1 MFTVA
6 SSSSQASLPQ
16 TMTAA
21 LREQREFQ
29 LSLARTS
36 YNYMRT
42 YLEPMPLSADL
53 PKGEEFSIAYEA
65 KVLQAFLPI
74 AENFKK
80 VVMRLLTEELE
91 GDLPTQELEQIQAA
105 HEKLV
110 KELSI
115 SHPEKDL
122 ANLKGFVDSLAGLPK
137 SLEGL
142 VRVPKDLEKMATGL
156 DQSFDTLIREGP
168 TGFLKS
174 TLFDM
179 LSADH
184 GRNYLQATSLDDYKA
199 LFVDLPMPLPLTLPQ
214 QAWMPADTQPWEQDW
229 YFGNLQT
236 AGYNTTNLKGVVLE
250 QGADGQAVLLADL
263 LKKFPI
269 TDAIFQGVV
278 GDASLSL
285 EHAIRQHRLYV
296 CDYTMLQGAMSDV
309 FHGEQRYL
317 AAPIALFYW
326 NPTPPKGYPP
336 STDGVLQPI
345 AIQLAQAHDAETA
358 PLFTPNDS
366 AQAGDA
372 NGFKWAIA
380 KYFVNVV
387 CAIQHE
393 SVAHLGACHMTIE
406 PMVVATNRQL
416 AKQHPLFKLL
426 APHFRFTI
434 NINDSALHSLIIP
447 GGVVASTVCPSIE
460 STLAMVANAHEAWR
474 WDSNVPDQL
483 FAERAV
489 DKMPVFAFRD
499 DTLLLW
505 QSIQKFV
512 GGYLRVYYTSD
523 ADVLADNELQGWVNE
538 LVSPMY
544 CGFKGLGGL
553 RPSTNASGNAKQPW
567 QLDSLDYLVTMVSH
581 IIYIAG
587 PQHAAVN
594 YAQYPLMTYMPSVG
608 GCIYRAPPAKSTVL
622 ASAQDCLD
630 WYPPLDVSLYT
641 LSFEY
646 LLSAIQY
653 DTFGHYEDNP
663 RTPYFADPRVQPLV
677 ADLHDALARVEIEIR
692 KRNTTRPLPYEF
704 QLPSR
709 IPNSISI

>member
-1 MFTVA
+1 MNIPTHSTDA
-6 SSSSQASLPQ
+6 NPNLPSLPQ
-16 TMTAA
+16 TLSATE
-21 LREQREFQ
+21 RDQRQFQ

-36 YNYMRT
+36 YNYMRS
-42 YLEPMPLSADL
+42 YLEPIPLSADL

-80 VVMRLLTEELE
+80 VVMGLLTKELE
-91 GDLPTQELEQIQAA
+91 GDLPTQEMAQIEKA
-105 HEKLV
+105 HERLV
-110 KELSI
+110 KDLSI
-115 SHPEKDL
+115 LHPEKNL
-122 ANLKGFVDSLAGLPK
+122 ANLKGFIDGLAGLPK

-142 VRVPKDLEKMATGL
+142 VRIPKDLEKMATGL
-156 DQSFDTLIREGP
+156 GKAFDDFIKDGP

-179 LSADH
+179 LSTDH
-184 GRNYLQATSLDDYKA
+184 GRDYLHATSVDDYKA
-199 LFVDLPMPLPLTLPQ
+199 LFQDLPMPLALTLPRQ
-214 QAWMPADTQPWEQDW
+214 PWMPAGTQPWEQDW

-250 QGADGQAVLLADL
+250 QGADGQAIRLTDL

-296 CDYTMLQGAMSDV
+296 CDYNMLDGATSDV

-326 NPTPPKGYPP
+326 NPTSPMGYPP
-336 STDGVLQPI
+336 SAEGVLQPI

-366 AQAGDA
+366 ANAGDA
-372 NGFKWAIA
+372 NGLKWAIA

-416 AKQHPLFKLL
+416 ATQHPLFKLL

-460 STLAMVANAHEAWR
+460 STLAMVASAHDAWR
-474 WDSNVPDQL
+474 WDANLPDQL
-483 FAERAV
+483 FAGRAV
-489 DKMPVFAFRD
+489 DKMPAFAFRD

-505 QSIQKFV
+505 QAIQKFV
-512 GGYLRVYYTSD
+512 GGYLRLYYTSD
-523 ADVLADNELQGWVNE
+523 ADVLADNELQAWVNE
-538 LVSPMY
+538 LASPLY
-544 CGFKGLGGL
+544 CGFRGLGGL
-553 RPSTNASGNAKQPW
+553 RPNDDAKQPW
-567 QLDSLDYLVTMVSH
+567 QLDSLDYLIQMVSH

-608 GCIYRAPPAKSTVL
+608 GCIYRAPPAKSTAL
-622 ASAQDCLD
+622 TSAKDCLN

-646 LLSAIQY
+646 LLSAIQF

-663 RTPYFADPRVQPLV
+663 RTPYFTDPRVQLLV
-677 ADLHDALARVEIEIR
+677 ADLHDALALIEIEIR
-692 KRNTTRPLPYEF
+692 KRNAARPVPYTF

>member
-1 MFTVA
+1 MNIPIPSA
-6 SSSSQASLPQ
+6 SMDSGWPSLPQ
-16 TMTAA
+16 TVSATE
-21 LREQREFQ
+21 RDQRQFQ
-29 LSLARTS
+29 LSLARTA
-36 YNYMRT
+36 YNYMRS
-42 YLEPMPLSADL
+42 YLEPIPLSADL

-65 KVLQAFLPI
+65 KVLKAFLPI

-80 VVMRLLTEELE
+80 VVMGLLTKELE
-91 GDLPTQELEQIQAA
+91 GDLPTHEFAQIKEA

-110 KELSI
+110 EDLSI
-115 SHPEKDL
+115 WHPDKDL
-122 ANLKGFVDSLAGLPK
+122 ANLKGFIDSLAGLPK
-137 SLEGL
+137 SLESL
-142 VRVPKDLEKMATGL
+142 VRIPKDLEKMARGL
-156 DQSFDTLIREGP
+156 GKSFDDFIKDGP

-179 LSADH
+179 LSADY
-184 GRNYLQATSLDDYKA
+184 GRDYLQATSLDDYKA
-199 LFVDLPMPLPLTLPQ
+199 LFQDLPMPLSLSLPSQ
-214 QAWMPADTQPWEQDW
+214 PWMPDGTQPWEQDW

-236 AGYNTTNLKGVVLE
+236 AGYNTTNLKGVVVE
-250 QGADGQAVLLADL
+250 QDANGQAMLLADL
-263 LKKFPI
+263 LRKFPI

-285 EHAIRQHRLYV
+285 EHAIHQHRLYV
-296 CDYTMLQGAMSDV
+296 CDYSMLDGTTSDV

-326 NPTPPKGYPP
+326 NPTPPRGYPP
-336 STDGVLQPI
+336 SPEGALQPI

-366 AQAGDA
+366 AQAGDT
-372 NGFKWAIA
+372 NGLKWTIA

-460 STLAMVANAHEAWR
+460 STLAMVASAHEAWR
-474 WDSNVPDQL
+474 WDSNLPDQL

-505 QSIQKFV
+505 QAIQQFV
-512 GGYLRVYYTSD
+512 GGYLRLYYASD
-523 ADVLADNELQGWVNE
+523 AEVLADSELQAWVNE
-538 LVSPMY
+538 LTSPLY
-544 CGFKGLGGL
+544 CDFKGLKGL
-553 RPSTNASGNAKQPW
+553 RPTEHAKQPW
-567 QLDSLDYLVTMVSH
+567 QLDSLDYMIKIVSH

-622 ASAQDCLD
+622 SNAKDCLD

-646 LLSAIQY
+646 LLSAIQF

-663 RTPYFADPRVQPLV
+663 RTPYFVDPRVQVLV
-677 ADLHDALARVEIEIR
+677 ADLHDALALIEIEIR
-692 KRNTTRPLPYEF
+692 KRNTNRPLPYEF